1 MKNLLRRRECGDITI
16 NSKHTKCICL
26 FFSGSTG
33 WKMTKRSK
41 KEEKLIITLLRA
53 PIRDPRSASLR
64 QSDLSVSWVGLCFR
78 VGMFCSCT
86 KRACGCFVIC
96 DALFCCSS
104 LRGNFSFVLG
114 MGRMVTKS
122 SRTEFYIC
130 GREGRFFLE
139 GCGVVCQ
146 RDREWKN
153 ITRRES
159 WHHEQSARSVR
170 CNIYA
175 MYRSSDGMISCCL

>member
-1 MKNLLRRRECGDITI
+1 MKNPLRRRECGDITI

-41 KEEKLIITLLRA
+41 KEERLIITPSLRA
-53 PIRDPRSASLR
+53 PTRDPRSASLR

-130 GREGRFFLE
+130 GREGRFFLFLTDIRMRRCLSKRQGME
-139 GCGVVCQ
+139 KHNKERKLTSWTEREVC
-146 RDREWKN
+146 
-153 ITRRES
+153 
-159 WHHEQSARSVR
+159 A
-170 CNIYA
+170 
-175 MYRSSDGMISCCL
+175 L